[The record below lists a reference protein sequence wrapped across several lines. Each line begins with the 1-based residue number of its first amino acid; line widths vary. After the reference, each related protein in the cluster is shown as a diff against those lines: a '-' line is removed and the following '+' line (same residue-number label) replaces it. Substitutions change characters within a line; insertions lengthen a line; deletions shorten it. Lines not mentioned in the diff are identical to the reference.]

1 MRMLSVSYLEWHCSH
16 MLKALRFGTSDEGC
30 FFVFGVLKTK
40 NLAFSTLDA
49 SALKSKLARSICE
62 VGT

>member
-1 MRMLSVSYLEWHCSH
+1 MFR
-16 MLKALRFGTSDEGC
+16 
-30 FFVFGVLKTK
+30 VLNAK

-62 VGT
+62 VGTESFGR